1 MQRILAIAWLTV
13 KAALRYRLVLVLGV
27 VLIGS
32 VILLP
37 LIIKDDGTAQ
47 GLTQILLTYTLTL
60 ITTLLGFTTLWLA
73 CGTLAREVEEAQ
85 MQMVAVKPIARWQ
98 IWIGKWLGILALN
111 GGLLAVSSA
120 AVFVLLQMRANQLPA
135 AQQAI
140 LRSSI
145 MVARGSL
152 REPAPNYEQDAEKLL
167 QSRIKENPEAAKDIA
182 SLRQMARE
190 RVKAAYQIVPP
201 DYRREW
207 KIDMGWRKKY
217 LEDKP
222 LFLRIKFNVAEYA
235 EGKTFLGL
243 WEIGEPGSNNVYREQ
258 MSLAADTFHEF
269 KIPAHLIGPDGIL
282 RINFINRNQ
291 TGLLFQFEDGLEV
304 LYPEGSFGL
313 NFSRGVAIIFCWLAL
328 LGALGLTC
336 ASFLSFPV
344 AAFSSLGILLLALS
358 TGTLKQIVDENG
370 IMEVNHETGV
380 IDHPSIIDA
389 VAVPVSKGL
398 LKLLNLVRDFSP
410 IDALSSGRSISWPLL
425 GLAFGQI
432 VVLMCGIFALIGIS
446 IFNRREL
453 ATGQS
458 SH

>member
-1 MQRILAIAWLTV
+1 T
-13 KAALRYRLVLVLGV
+13 
-27 VLIGS
+27 
-32 VILLP
+32 P
-37 LIIKDDGTAQ
+37 D
-47 GLTQILLTYTLTL
+47 
-60 ITTLLGFTTLWLA
+60 
-73 CGTLAREVEEAQ
+73 
-85 MQMVAVKPIARWQ
+85 
-98 IWIGKWLGILALN
+98 
-111 GGLLAVSSA
+111 
-120 AVFVLLQMRANQLPA
+120 
-135 AQQAI
+135 
-140 LRSSI
+140 
-145 MVARGSL
+145 
-152 REPAPNYEQDAEKLL
+152 YEQDAEKLV
-167 QSRIKENPEAAKDIA
+167 QSRIKENPEAGKDLA
-182 SLRQMARE
+182 ALRKMARE

-207 KIDMGWRKKY
+207 KVDMGWRKKY
-217 LEDKP
+217 LDDKP

-258 MSLAADTFHEF
+258 MSLAADAFHEF
-269 KIPAHLIGPDGIL
+269 KIPPHLIGPDGIL

-328 LGALGLTC
+328 LAALGLTC

-370 IMEVNHETGV
+370 IMEVNHETGI
-380 IDHPSIIDA
+380 IDHPSVIDA
-389 VAVPVSKGL
+389 IAVPVSKGL

-425 GLAFGQI
+425 GFAFAQI
-432 VVLMCGIFALIGIS
+432 VVLMCGIFALIGIF

-453 ATGQS
+453 ATAQS